1 MKLMKLMLL
10 TVTAAA
16 FAISLACAGA
26 TGNGNLTA
34 SNAVRPNTASATPG
48 NPPAATPQQQ
58 HASER
63 ISLAD
68 AKKAF
73 DENSA
78 VFVDVRGPDA
88 YKQEHIRGAL
98 NISLADLD
106 TNLSKLP
113 KGKKIIVYCS

>member
-1 MKLMKLMLL
+1 MKFMKLMLL
-10 TVTAAA
+10 ITTASAL
-16 FAISLACAGA
+16 AISLACAAA
-26 TGNGNLTA
+26 TGNGNIA
-34 SNAVRPNTASATPG
+34 ANAPRSNVAVPTPDLARSATP
-48 NPPAATPQQQ
+48 
-58 HASER
+58 HESER

-98 NISLADLD
+98 NIPLADLD
-106 TNLSKLP
+106 ANISKFP
-113 KGKKIIVYCS
+113 KGKNIIVYCS